1 MHSTLGIVY
10 LHTNICSPAWHT
22 HTDTHTYTCTH
33 PTPEAHPDTALAI
46 IVKIIQIDIRK
57 PFANKSISGKRP
69 TTSAIC

>member
-10 LHTNICSPAWHT
+10 LHTNICSPAY
-22 HTDTHTYTCTH
+22 TYIQ

>member
-10 LHTNICSPAWHT
+10 LHTNIYSPAWHQ
-22 HTDTHTYTCTH
+22 
-33 PTPEAHPDTALAI
+33 TPEAHPDTALAI

>member
-10 LHTNICSPAWHT
+10 LHTNIYSP
-22 HTDTHTYTCTH
+22 DTHTYTCTH

>member
-10 LHTNICSPAWHT
+10 LHTNIYSPAWHT
-22 HTDTHTYTCTH
+22 HTHLHVYTRVY
-33 PTPEAHPDTALAI
+33 TPEAHPDTALAI